1 MAPTSSPEPTGDDAT
16 AYYLEPVTLDD
27 DDDDDEYAYEEV
39 EVEDGEE
46 DGELGAEAEDEDLEM
61 ALATLATKK
70 EGVTATPTGE
80 LLPRAAV
87 TRRPEVLDDFIRN
100 VLLKMGMNETLDM
113 FQREWYQLTGEGK
126 LSEVDMGTVPDIY
139 LRNQQL
145 GDELRNMQDEINRQ
159 QEVASKAKSTWDQ
172 FRKERDFHKMH
183 HKRVVQ
189 EKNKLIVDLKR
200 LKNHYSNFE
209 PMLQM
214 MRAKYETAMKEKMLM
229 KLERDRLA
237 SRVAALEAQLRQVEG
252 QRPIEEDAEEAKPA
266 AVKKP
271 RGALLPPDARE
282 NPHIGTELPSSDA
295 SRWGLAKTQEAHD
308 ASVSA
313 IAMHPTKPIVA
324 TASDD
329 GLWKMWSLSGGD
341 LIMSGDGHKGWL
353 SGIEFSPA
361 GRQLATCAEDGTVKI
376 WDFDK
381 SRCVQTLVEHTQVC
395 IIARAARM
403 HAHTGTYTN
412 PTGHAAADASPI
424 FRAPL
429 ASQAVWDI
437 AYMTDHP
444 EFLASCSM
452 DHNAKLWDLTVGRC
466 RQTFRGHVDSINS
479 IAFQPYANVIATAS
493 GDKTLS
499 LWDCR
504 SGLCAQTFYGHKN
517 ACNSIAFKPTGET
530 VVSTDADG
538 IVRLWDTRKVAETCT
553 ISASQHPAN
562 AAVFDA
568 AGKNVAVACDDAVV
582 RVYDTAGTLLNT
594 MSGHTDAVQ
603 CAVFG
608 SSQQGQSC
616 LVSGSTDCTFRTWH

>member
-1 MAPTSSPEPTGDDAT
+1 MPADSPEPTGDDAA

-27 DDDDDEYAYEEV
+27 DDDDEDYAYEEV
-39 EVEDGEE
+39 EVEDGDDDEAGA
-46 DGELGAEAEDEDLEM
+46 DAEAEDEDLEQ
-61 ALATLATKK
+61 AIATLATKAEGAVAATK
-70 EGVTATPTGE
+70 EE
-80 LLPRAAV
+80 LPPRAAV

-113 FQREWYQLTGEGK
+113 FQREWYRLTGEGK

-145 GDELRNMQDEINRQ
+145 GDELRNMQAEMTRQ
-159 QEVASKAKSTWDQ
+159 QEVASKAKATWDR

-237 SRVAALEAQLRQVEG
+237 SRVGSLEAQLRQLEG
-252 QRPIEEDAEEAKPA
+252 HRPAEETDEPKPSGP
-266 AVKKP
+266 KKP
-271 RGALLPPDARE
+271 RGATLPPDARD
-282 NPHIGTELPSSDA
+282 NPNLGREVPATQPG
-295 SRWGLAKTQEAHD
+295 RWGLAKTQEGAHD

-329 GLWKMWSLSGGD
+329 GLWKMWSLSAGD

-381 SRCVQTLVEHTQVC
+381 SRCVQTLVEHTQV
-395 IIARAARM
+395 RV
-403 HAHTGTYTN
+403 
-412 PTGHAAADASPI
+412 
-424 FRAPL
+424 AP
-429 ASQAVWDI
+429 S
-437 AYMTDHP
+437 H
-444 EFLASCSM
+444 
-452 DHNAKLWDLTVGRC
+452 
-466 RQTFRGHVDSINS
+466 
-479 IAFQPYANVIATAS
+479 
-493 GDKTLS
+493 TLS
-499 LWDCR
+499 PPDAHALRACSAPAPR
-504 SGLCAQTFYGHKN
+504 LLRARHLCS
-517 ACNSIAFKPTGET
+517 CNGCALVTALTP
-530 VVSTDADG
+530 
-538 IVRLWDTRKVAETCT
+538 C
-553 ISASQHPAN
+553 
-562 AAVFDA
+562 
-568 AGKNVAVACDDAVV
+568 VACDGC
-582 RVYDTAGTLLNT
+582 RLSGTLPT
-594 MSGHTDAVQ
+594 
-603 CAVFG
+603 
-608 SSQQGQSC
+608 
-616 LVSGSTDCTFRTWH
+616 